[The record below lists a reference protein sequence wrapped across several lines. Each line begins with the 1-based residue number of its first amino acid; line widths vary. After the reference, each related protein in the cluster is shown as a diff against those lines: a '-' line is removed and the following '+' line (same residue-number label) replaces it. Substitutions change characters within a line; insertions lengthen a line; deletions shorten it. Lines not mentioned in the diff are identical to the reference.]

1 MKLVINLEHIPE
13 FKESDVKAS
22 LLRIMEHWGHEVL
35 GKPLTIDSLNIAETQ
50 THKFIDSIETIL
62 PSGHRYWGGRMS
74 GLYLESVFSK
84 NIKNDHIH
92 QSPFKPLTPIWW
104 GYDMCHEHQEPEPAI
119 RAIAVDLAEF
129 ALIES
134 ENQHAFITHTDD
146 LKVGQKV
153 ALKNPKADKA
163 IIVEIDKVIKSKTDY
178 FINEFSLVD
187 FD

>member
-13 FKESDVKAS
+13 FKENDVKAS
-22 LLRIMEHWGHEVL
+22 LLRIMEHWRHEVL

-50 THKFIDSIETIL
+50 THKFIDSIETIR

-74 GLYLESVFSK
+74 GLYLESVFLKSRL
-84 NIKNDHIH
+84 NDHIH
-92 QSPFKPLTPIWW
+92 QSPFKPLSPIWW
-104 GYDMCHEHQEPEPAI
+104 GCDMCQEQQQEPAI

-163 IIVEIDKVIKSKTDY
+163 IVVEIDKVIKSKTDY
-178 FINEFSLVD
+178 FINEFSLFD